1 MRVVTIQ
8 HKVLGKVPGV
18 RGLGMAVGRVIR
30 FDGMRGY
37 GFIAPDQGGDDVFL
51 HVNDLLIP
59 ESTLRSG
66 LAVEFEV
73 EDGDRGPKA
82 SSVRLAEAQSPSV
95 QAMVPGPRTP
105 VPSTGAA
112 GESSSMEGQETM
124 CDVLGS
130 AEYTREVTEL
140 LLASVPELTG
150 QQILA
155 MRKHFVLFGKRHGWV
170 ED

>member
-1 MRVVTIQ
+1 MT
-8 HKVLGKVPGV
+8 
-18 RGLGMAVGRVIR
+18 VGRVIR

-37 GFIAPDQGGDDVFL
+37 GFIAPEHGGEDVFL

-59 ESTLRSG
+59 EATVRSG

-73 EDGDRGPKA
+73 EDGDRGLKA
-82 SSVRLAEAQSPSV
+82 SSVRLAETQGPSAQV
-95 QAMVPGPRTP
+95 LVPAPRT
-105 VPSTGAA
+105 AA
-112 GESSSMEGQETM
+112 PAVGVTGESSSAEGQETM
-124 CDVLGS
+124 CDVLSS

-140 LLASVPELTG
+140 LLTSVPELTG

-155 MRKHFVLFGKRHGWV
+155 MRKQFVLFGKRHGWV

>member
-1 MRVVTIQ
+1 
-8 HKVLGKVPGV
+8 
-18 RGLGMAVGRVIR
+18 MAVGRVIR

-37 GFIAPDQGGDDVFL
+37 GFIAPDQGGEDVFL

-59 ESTLRSG
+59 ESSVRSG
-66 LAVEFEV
+66 LMVEFEV
-73 EDGDRGPKA
+73 EDGDRGLKA
-82 SSVRLAEAQSPSV
+82 SGVRLAESQGLSV
-95 QAMVPGPRTP
+95 QAVVPAPRTLAAP
-105 VPSTGAA
+105 VSPQGGA
-112 GESSSMEGQETM
+112 SSAEGQDTM

-140 LLASVPELTG
+140 LLTSVPELTG

-155 MRKHFVLFGKRHGWV
+155 MRKHLLLFGKRHGWV

>member
-1 MRVVTIQ
+1 
-8 HKVLGKVPGV
+8 
-18 RGLGMAVGRVIR
+18 MAVGRVVR

-37 GFIAPDQGGDDVFL
+37 GFIAPEQGGEDVFL

-59 ESTLRSG
+59 ESSVRSG

-73 EDGDRGPKA
+73 ENGGRGLKA
-82 SSVRLAEAQSPSV
+82 SSVRFAKDAEGAPSQTAESADRV
-95 QAMVPGPRTP
+95 
-105 VPSTGAA
+105 AA
-112 GESSSMEGQETM
+112 AADGQEPM

-140 LLASVPELTG
+140 LLACVPDLTG

-155 MRKHFVLFGKRHGWV
+155 TRKQLVLFAKRHGWI

>member
-1 MRVVTIQ
+1 
-8 HKVLGKVPGV
+8 
-18 RGLGMAVGRVIR
+18 MAVGRVIR

-37 GFIAPDQGGDDVFL
+37 GFIAPEQGGEDVFL

-59 ESTLRSG
+59 EASVRSG

-73 EDGDRGPKA
+73 ENGGRGLKA
-82 SSVRLAEAQSPSV
+82 SAVRFAKDAGDPPARAAEPV
-95 QAMVPGPRTP
+95 TGVPASG
-105 VPSTGAA
+105 VPAA
-112 GESSSMEGQETM
+112 ADGQEPL
-124 CDVLGS
+124 CDVLGP

-140 LLASVPELTG
+140 LLAGVPDLTG

-155 MRKHFVLFGKRHGWV
+155 ARRQLVLFAKRHGWI